1 VGVVELLGV
10 IGSKIKEI
18 GQDMM
23 GNTKAM
29 REWHQEMVD
38 ANDQLIVHPQNSDRA
53 TANYQTLQM
62 EIARLQ
68 ARKDRPA
75 LQKLAD
81 NTLMSD
87 ANTDDADKSFSK
99 EDEKNLIK
107 YQTMLGELSKDN
119 HEKVSQFNNEERHQ
133 QEANQAAT
141 LQGLS
146 KIAAERKNAYAEI
159 DRKEKVDQTIT
170 PEQASTM
177 RASADAK
184 AKADSVN
191 LERTYSD
198 QVTELRAQAQAAGL
212 EGEQRMYAEMI
223 AAGLKYLTEARRNGE
238 NEEQIAAGVAAI
250 ELKYTN
256 EVAERKKAFADE
268 THKME
273 QAAVIAG
280 LEGSARVFAQEQQD
294 IDALSALRRTRGEED
309 AGYDA
314 AYAQRRV
321 DIEAKANAEIDRNMK
336 QYKRSGQ
343 ESHDSLGVSTS
354 TGFGQIAAEEQRQ
367 KDSALVEYHKMI
379 DGMAADDQRRL
390 EAAQILQGKL
400 DDIEAQGDFKVR
412 EMHQRALDETQGI
425 EERAMSVRSGATKE
439 GLAGIFQQEQD
450 ATNKVQAEYEK
461 QTRKLQEELDKQ
473 EISESDAADR
483 RAAINDQRDAQMAE
497 AQRSSRD
504 KLASTLESTFKD
516 PMGSIRS
523 NMEHEFAEMLA
534 NWVMQLK
541 MFKKFFGGSMEGVM
555 PGAGGSAL
563 THSGAAGGAHA
574 ASGIMGAFSGRDSA
588 KAAYDAAS
596 GIPGGVSTS
605 YSGGGGSSY
614 DSTTAGSGSYGGV
627 ATPSSTRGAG
637 GSLTDTISSA
647 ATTGYGQYK
656 TLSADYGM
664 MKAGLP
670 KAATA
675 AGSDGLTYR
684 SSADGGSADMINSQ
698 DDVDGATSGLGPS
711 GGSASGMSTAA
722 AGVGAAIE
730 APGAVS
736 GIMGGVEQGGAKS
749 FGTNMLTG
757 AGMGASVGMMF
768 GPEGALIGAGVGA
781 AVGLAASTI
790 GAIFGVSGHIK
801 ARKYFHDTL
810 DPKIQGDVQ
819 NFRTGGGDFQ
829 TAIAD
834 INKTAADGM
843 DYATRTFGADAAN
856 YMMSTYLRADVN
868 TADAMI
874 AREAKA
880 GMAGLKASAAEFHD
894 GGVIGGFGDLAT
906 SDNEGFIHAMRGET
920 VMDRSSSATH
930 APALSLMRD
939 GATPAEMAAHYMD
952 AMGGGANGNGG
963 GGDTHHHW
971 DISALDA
978 KSFAQMLASGGIQA
992 VIKAQNNFT
1001 GQYAGAGKM

>member
-1 VGVVELLGV
+1 
-10 IGSKIKEI
+10 
-18 GQDMM
+18 
-23 GNTKAM
+23 
-29 REWHQEMVD
+29 
-38 ANDQLIVHPQNSDRA
+38 
-53 TANYQTLQM
+53 
-62 EIARLQ
+62 
-68 ARKDRPA
+68 
-75 LQKLAD
+75 
-81 NTLMSD
+81 
-87 ANTDDADKSFSK
+87 
-99 EDEKNLIK
+99 
-107 YQTMLGELSKDN
+107 
-119 HEKVSQFNNEERHQ
+119 
-133 QEANQAAT
+133 
-141 LQGLS
+141 
-146 KIAAERKNAYAEI
+146 
-159 DRKEKVDQTIT
+159 
-170 PEQASTM
+170 
-177 RASADAK
+177 
-184 AKADSVN
+184 
-191 LERTYSD
+191 
-198 QVTELRAQAQAAGL
+198 
-212 EGEQRMYAEMI
+212 
-223 AAGLKYLTEARRNGE
+223 
-238 NEEQIAAGVAAI
+238 
-250 ELKYTN
+250 
-256 EVAERKKAFADE
+256 
-268 THKME
+268 
-273 QAAVIAG
+273 
-280 LEGSARVFAQEQQD
+280 
-294 IDALSALRRTRGEED
+294 
-309 AGYDA
+309 
-314 AYAQRRV
+314 
-321 DIEAKANAEIDRNMK
+321 
-336 QYKRSGQ
+336 
-343 ESHDSLGVSTS
+343 
-354 TGFGQIAAEEQRQ
+354 
-367 KDSALVEYHKMI
+367 
-379 DGMAADDQRRL
+379 
-390 EAAQILQGKL
+390 
-400 DDIEAQGDFKVR
+400 
-412 EMHQRALDETQGI
+412 LDETQGI

-534 NWVMQLK
+534 NWMMQLT
-541 MFKKFFGGSMEGVM
+541 MFKKFFGSSMQGVM
-555 PGAGGSAL
+555 PGAGGGFA
-563 THSGAAGGAHA
+563 HSGVAGGAHA
-574 ASGIMGAFSGRDSA
+574 AGGIMGAFTHGGAAGSGYSA
-588 KAAYDAAS
+588 A
-596 GIPGGVSTS
+596 GGTS

-637 GSLTDTISSA
+637 GSLTNTISSA

-656 TLSADYGM
+656 SLSADYGM

-698 DDVDGATSGLGPS
+698 DDVDDATSKLGPS
-711 GGSASGMSTAA
+711 GGIGSGMSTAA
-722 AGVGAAIE
+722 SGMGAAIE

-829 TAIAD
+829 AAIAD

-856 YMMSTYLRADVN
+856 YMMNTYLRSDVN

-880 GMAGLKASAAEFHD
+880 GMAGLKASAAQFHD
-894 GGVIGGFGDLAT
+894 GGVISGFGDLAT

-920 VMDRSSSATH
+920 VMDTSSSATH

-939 GATPAEMAAHYMD
+939 GASPAEMAAHYMS
-952 AMGGGANGNGG
+952 AMGGGSSNG

-971 DISALDA
+971 DISTLDA
-978 KSFAQMLASGGIQA
+978 KSFAQMLANGGIQA
-992 VIKAQNNFT
+992 VLKASNNFT
-1001 GQYAGAGKM
+1001 GQYAGSGRV